1 MFNLLI
7 PRRFRSRGF
16 ANALG
21 VRRKGPGTGSL
32 ALYRFARCGVSAGVA
47 VVAIFGA
54 THLRHVNHTTV
65 ALGLVLLSLGIA
77 VRWGWV
83 EALTASLAGGLGFDY
98 FFLPPRGF
106 GLEAP
111 EHMITLGAFLLTAVT
126 TGGLAARVRRH
137 RNEAEHRSAELGSLY
152 EFSSALRDDEPGDI
166 PGGRVADHVVG
177 IFGFEGAAFF
187 DRQSERVFRS
197 GIEGGRVPEVWL
209 REVAATGVSLL
220 DRASNVSV
228 IAIRE
233 GSNLAGSLGI
243 AGAPISQRLLD
254 EVAERVSV
262 TIAKGH
268 AARQSMEAELLRR
281 SENLRAAVLDALA
294 HEIKSPL
301 STVKVS
307 VSTLLSQ
314 RPGSPDQQRELL
326 QIINEEADR
335 MRQWIDD
342 AVRMSSYEAGAI
354 RLRKTPN
361 QVKDVIASV
370 ISSLGALLAGRP
382 LEVQIDESLPL
393 AILDAELIEKV
404 IWQLL
409 DNAIKYS
416 PPGSPIRVSAEF
428 TGAEIV
434 VSVADSGCGI
444 PKPDQERIFEKY
456 YRGGAAS
463 SRVSGTGLGLPSAK
477 YIMEAH
483 GGEIWVTS
491 VPGSGSVF
499 RISLPAAVEA
509 LPRTV

>member
-7 PRRFRSRGF
+7 PLRFRFRGF
-16 ANALG
+16 ANGLG
-21 VRRKGPGTGSL
+21 VRRKEPVTGSSPF
-32 ALYRFARCGVSAGVA
+32 YRSARCGVSAAVA
-47 VVAIFGA
+47 VVAILGA

-83 EALTASLAGGLGFDY
+83 EALAASLAGGLGFDY

-111 EHMITLGAFLLTAVT
+111 EHMITLAAFLLTAVT

-137 RNEAEHRSAELGSLY
+137 RNEAEQRSAELGSLY
-152 EFSSALRDDEPGDI
+152 DLSCALRDDEQGDL
-166 PGGRVADHVVG
+166 PGGRVADHVVT

-187 DRQSERVFRS
+187 DRQNERVFRS
-197 GIEGGRVPEVWL
+197 GTGGGRIPEVRL

-228 IAIRE
+228 VAMWE
-233 GSNLAGSLGI
+233 GSSLAGSLGI

-262 TIAKGH
+262 AIAKGH

-314 RPGSPDQQRELL
+314 RPGNPEQQRELL
-326 QIINEEADR
+326 QIIDEEADR
-335 MRQWIDD
+335 MRQSIDD

-361 QVKDVIASV
+361 QVKQVVAGA
-370 ISSLGALLAGRP
+370 ISSLGALMADRS
-382 LEVQIDESLPL
+382 LEVQIDESLPS
-393 AILDAELIEKV
+393 AALDAELIQKV

-409 DNAIKYS
+409 DNAVKYS
-416 PPGSPIRVSAEF
+416 PAGSPIRVSAEF

-456 YRGGAAS
+456 YRGAAS
-463 SRVSGTGLGLPSAK
+463 SRVAGTGLGLPSAK
-477 YIMEAH
+477 CIMEAH

-491 VPGSGSVF
+491 TPGSGSVF
-499 RISLPAAVEA
+499 RISLPVAVKVT
-509 LPRTV
+509 PRTV